1 MANQSTVSSSA
12 KASATRAVLRRVSPG
27 RFNLAL
33 VFGTFV
39 VVGLIVAALMY
50 VVRPGG
56 APVERAGPAV
66 NSAVVTGEEFEV
78 SGAPAVVDDAYIRE
92 LISDLTRI
100 GFTADEV
107 EIEVVLG
114 HPLLLDVAGGKAGAV
129 GSIVFFVSENI
140 HDNQLMGEIPEVW
153 LEIDRGSPVGPLESR
168 VTRSDI
174 HHRTTRFD
182 FPLPP
187 GQLPDEFVLAE
198 HKLTLMVGSN
208 AESAAGANTL
218 LWSLPV
224 DLGAVGDAVAA
235 NPATDEELFAETT
248 AGALLPMRSLTEALR
263 RERTGV
269 AYAGV
274 TEAEITATYAT
285 TEFFDASFPDGAVE
299 TYMPQGQPVFVVS
312 ESTHTESLSAEPLN
326 VVLSVDGKTYRSD
339 FSEVKVTSAHH
350 RVTLVRFEVGRDVMA
365 GASSMELTLP
375 DGQSMGW
382 DLPIEYDVAD
392 TPFGIGWATVMA
404 LLAGMLASM
413 WPCLFQLTV
422 YFIPALA
429 GMNMQDASGRVA
441 LGQRVRVFK
450 AALYF
455 VLGFTIVYTTAG
467 ALIGFAAGQLGESAL
482 YGSAQ
487 RWLAFGAGIVVIGLG
502 LRVAAKARAPLVCKM
517 PILSNMANESSGN
530 ARPWEMMVAG
540 LAFATGCMTCFGSA
554 LVIGMVVYVGMAQS
568 ALYGAAVL
576 FLFSL
581 GMGIPLV
588 IAGVMMAKVLPFL
601 FKLEKMVRWMGIAS
615 AVLMLS
621 FGILLISGN
630 YMAFAE
636 FIYGITGA
644 PAPY

>member
-1 MANQSTVSSSA
+1 MANQSTVESSA
-12 KASATRAVLRRVSPG
+12 QPGVARAVLRRVNPG
-27 RFNLAL
+27 RLNLAL

-39 VVGLIVAALMY
+39 VAGLVIAALMY

-56 APVERAGPAV
+56 APAQQVDSVTDVP
-66 NSAVVTGEEFEV
+66 VVTPEEFET
-78 SGAPAVVDDAYIRE
+78 SGAPAVIDDAYVRG

-100 GFTADEV
+100 GYTPDDV
-107 EIEVVLG
+107 EIEAVFG
-114 HPLLLDVAGGKAGAV
+114 HPLLLDVAGGAAGAD
-129 GSIVFFVSENI
+129 GSVVFFVTENI
-140 HDNQLMGEIPEVW
+140 HDDQLIGETPEVW
-153 LEIDRGSPVGPLESR
+153 LEIDGGSPVEPIESR
-168 VTRSDI
+168 VTKNDI

-182 FPLPP
+182 FPLPNY
-187 GQLPDEFVLAE
+187 QKSDDFVLSDHNMALVIGSSAE
-198 HKLTLMVGSN
+198 N
-208 AESAAGANTL
+208 ATVVNTL
-218 LWSLPV
+218 LWSVPV
-224 DLGAVGDAVAA
+224 DLGAVSDAVAA
-235 NPATDEELFAETT
+235 NPSTEEELFAEVTT
-248 AGALLPMRSLTEALR
+248 GTVLPMRSLTEALR
-263 RERTGV
+263 KGRTGV

-274 TEAEITATYAT
+274 TEAEITATFAT
-285 TEFFDASFPDGAVE
+285 PEYFVATFPDGAVE
-299 TYMPQGQPVFVVS
+299 TYMPQGQPVFVIS
-312 ESTHTESLSAEPLN
+312 ESTHTESLSDDLLDL
-326 VVLSVDGKTYRSD
+326 VLSVDGKTYPTE
-339 FSEVKVTSAHH
+339 FTEVKVSSAHH
-350 RVTLVRFEVGRDVMA
+350 RVTLVRFGADRDVI
-365 GASSMELTLP
+365 ASAASMELTLP

-429 GMNMQDASGRVA
+429 GMNMQDASGKVA

-455 VLGFTIVYTTAG
+455 VLGFTIVYTVAG
-467 ALIGFAAGQLGESAL
+467 ALIGYAAGQLGESAL

-487 RWLAFGAGIVVIGLG
+487 RWLAFGAGIIVILLG

-517 PILSNMANESSGN
+517 PVLSKMAHERSGS

-554 LVIGMVVYVGMAQS
+554 LVIGMVVYVGMAES
-568 ALYGAAVL
+568 ALYGAAIL

-601 FKLEKMVRWMGIAS
+601 FKLEKMVRWMGVAS
-615 AVLMLS
+615 ALLMLS

-636 FIYGITGA
+636 FIYGLTGT
-644 PAPY
+644 PTPY